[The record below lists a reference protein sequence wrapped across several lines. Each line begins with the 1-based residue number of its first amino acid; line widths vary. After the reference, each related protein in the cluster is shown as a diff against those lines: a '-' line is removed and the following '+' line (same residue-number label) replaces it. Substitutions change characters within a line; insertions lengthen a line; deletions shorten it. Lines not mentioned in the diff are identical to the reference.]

1 MKAMEFNMENKVDVE
16 IIRIKGNSR
25 DTIIDQV
32 IREYPFTLYLNGQEI
47 ITLLCIPEDLQELAV
62 GFLISEGFIDSFE
75 EIDEMELDRDNGRI
89 RIQGDMEDK
98 PLRDRLRGKRTVT
111 SGCGKGSSFY
121 NVLDSSKSRKID
133 KIMGI
138 EPQTV
143 IQLMREFNKHSG
155 LFNETGG
162 VHSCALCSRDSILVH
177 RDDIGRHNALDKI
190 LGWGHINSQDFS
202 DKLVLTTGRIS
213 SEMLIKTA
221 KRGVPVV
228 ISRSA
233 PTSLAVDLARELNI
247 TLVGFARGEKMNI
260 YTNFPSIDF

>member
-1 MKAMEFNMENKVDVE
+1 MRAMEHDMENKVNVE
-16 IIRIKGNSR
+16 IIRIKGNSM

-62 GFLISEGFIDSFE
+62 GFLISEGFLDSFE
-75 EIDEMELDRDNGRI
+75 EIVEMDLDIEKGTVK
-89 RIQGDMEDK
+89 IQGDMVER
-98 PLRDRLRGKRTVT
+98 PLREKLRGKRTIT

-133 KIMGI
+133 KTMGI
-138 EPQTV
+138 DPQTV
-143 IQLMREFNKHSG
+143 IQLMGEFNKHSE

-162 VHSCALCSRDSILVH
+162 VHSCALCSLEGILVH

-190 LGWGHINSQDFS
+190 LGWGHMNNQDFS

-221 KRGVPVV
+221 RRGVPAV

-233 PTSLAVDLARELNI
+233 PTSLAVELARELNI
-247 TLVGFARGEKMNI
+247 TLVGFARGQKMNI

>member
-1 MKAMEFNMENKVDVE
+1 MEFNMENKVDVE
-16 IIRIKGNSR
+16 IIKINGNSR
-25 DTIIDQV
+25 DTIIDRV

-47 ITLLCIPEDLQELAV
+47 ITLLCIPENLEELAV
-62 GFLISEGFIDSFE
+62 GFLISEGFLDSFE
-75 EIDEMELDRDNGRI
+75 EIDKMDLDIEKGLI
-89 RIQGDMEDK
+89 QIQGNIGEK
-98 PLRDRLRGKRTVT
+98 PLRDKLRGKRTIT

-121 NVLDSSKSRKID
+121 NVLDSSKSNRIE
-133 KIMGI
+133 KIMGLM
-138 EPQTV
+138 PGNV
-143 IQLMREFNKHSG
+143 IQLMREFNSYSN

-162 VHSCALCSRDSILVH
+162 VHSCALCSTAEVLVH

-190 LGWGHINSQDFS
+190 LGWGHMNKQDFD

-228 ISRSA
+228 VSRSA

-247 TLVGFARGEKMNI
+247 TLVGFARGNKMNI